1 MHNQSDSRSV
11 ESPKDIR
18 RYLASFNDQDHDQRA
33 NNLLIFILLILN
45 NNELILVNELVCSRD
60 IEKHAYPL
68 IKSIAL

>member
-1 MHNQSDSRSV
+1 MHQSDSRSV

-18 RYLASFNDQDHDQRA
+18 RYLASFNDHDRDQRA
-33 NNLLIFILLILN
+33 NNLLIFTLLILN
-45 NNELILVNELVCSRD
+45 NNELIVCSRD